1 LTGRACTAEPDQK
14 GKPVAT
20 VEQRISAPVERVFD
34 ILADGWSYSSWVVG
48 ASHIRKVDS
57 GWPQPGTRIHHSV
70 GPWPLVVKDVTL
82 VEELELPHRLVLR
95 ARLWPFGAATVRF
108 DLASAGAGATT
119 VVMDEELKE
128 GPFSRLPARV
138 QAALLV
144 PRNRETL
151 LRLSDLATRPT
162 GDANTRGAGG

>member
-1 LTGRACTAEPDQK
+1 VQVKRAQK
-14 GKPVAT
+14 GEPVAR
-20 VEQRISAPVERVFD
+20 VEQRIPAPVERVFD

-57 GWPQPGTRIHHSV
+57 GWPQPGSRIHHSI

-82 VEELELPHRLVLR
+82 VEELERPRRLVLR

-108 DLASAGAGATT
+108 DLTSAGAEATT

-128 GPFSRLPARV
+128 GPFGLLPARV

-162 GDANTRGAGG
+162 GDATPNGTGA

>member
-1 LTGRACTAEPDQK
+1 MAR
-14 GKPVAT
+14 
-20 VEQRISAPVERVFD
+20 VEQRIPAPVERVFD
-34 ILADGWSYSSWVVG
+34 VLSDGWSYSSWVVG

-57 GWPQPGTRIHHSV
+57 GWPQPGSRIHHSI

-82 VEELELPHRLVLR
+82 VEELERPHRLVLR

-119 VVMDEELKE
+119 VVMLEELKE
-128 GPFSRLPARV
+128 GPFSLLPARV
-138 QAALLV
+138 QSALLV

-151 LRLSDLATRPT
+151 LRLSALATRPA
-162 GDANTRGAGG
+162 GDATPDGAGG